1 MIDTFITW
9 FQALGPMQ
17 QIYWTCAIL
26 GSTIFLL
33 QMVLTLIGIDAS
45 DVEVDFDGSDTLDL
59 GGGLSL
65 FSIRALINFLV
76 GFGWSGVSLAT
87 AIGSQLVLA
96 VVSILVGLFFAY
108 IILMLYRRIRRLE
121 HNGVFTINACVGLNA
136 NCYLRIPGQRS
147 GRGKV
152 QVSVGGSVHEIDAI
166 TDGDTIPTGS
176 LVRIKSVEEQS
187 LLLVEKI

>member
-1 MIDTFITW
+1 
-9 FQALGPMQ
+9 MQ

-96 VVSILVGLFFAY
+96 VVSILIGLFFAY

>member
-1 MIDTFITW
+1 
-9 FQALGPMQ
+9 MQ

-87 AIGSQLVLA
+87 AISW
-96 VVSILVGLFFAY
+96 
-108 IILMLYRRIRRLE
+108 
-121 HNGVFTINACVGLNA
+121 
-136 NCYLRIPGQRS
+136 
-147 GRGKV
+147 
-152 QVSVGGSVHEIDAI
+152 
-166 TDGDTIPTGS
+166 S
-176 LVRIKSVEEQS
+176 LPSSPS
-187 LLLVEKI
+187 L

>member
-1 MIDTFITW
+1 
-9 FQALGPMQ
+9 MQ

-26 GSTIFLL
+26 GSTIFLV

-121 HNGVFTINACVGLNA
+121 HNGVSPSTPVLVSMPTAICAS
-136 NCYLRIPGQRS
+136 P
-147 GRGKV
+147 
-152 QVSVGGSVHEIDAI
+152 VSVAV
-166 TDGDTIPTGS
+166 
-176 LVRIKSVEEQS
+176 VERFR
-187 LLLVEKI
+187 